1 MTYSVSN
8 EEIERI
14 AKELGIGVTFNSPTP
29 GVRNSSTG
37 EIKDFDTYFDNFFQ
51 SNDIG
56 EVVKVTQLE
65 NVKLKMKKP
74 KKNEKKLDG
83 FLVFPDSPYVL
94 AG

>member
-29 GVRNSSTG
+29 GVRNSTTG
-37 EIKDFDTYFDNFFQ
+37 EIKDFNAYFEDFFHEG
-51 SNDIG
+51 DMG
-56 EVVKVTQLE
+56 EVVKVTELE
-65 NVKLKMKKP
+65 NVKVEMKKP